1 MLFQNRAKEIDK
13 LLKTMFDVKL
23 RKSWDVRLRDH
34 YLIEQNPVT
43 DTMLILEEESEKV
56 VRGYPQ
62 REVIY
67 KRLHWQDEGS
77 YFVYQSSVPDA
88 IHPDVDFAEDD
99 AIRYDLIH

>member
-1 MLFQNRAKEIDK
+1 
-13 LLKTMFDVKL
+13 
-23 RKSWDVRLRDH
+23 
-34 YLIEQNPVT
+34 
-43 DTMLILEEESEKV
+43 MLILEEESEKV

-99 AIRYDLIH
+99 AIRYDLIHQTTCFKQVGASDILMDRVMQIDFRQAQSNAMIQGYVETQDNLL